1 MIYCTKCNNIYKG
14 NNLKCPFCGYTN
26 QNYKNIKKRAKNA
39 IYYGY
44 LYRVSYEEQLQL
56 HSNIGIHYSL
66 PSPNS
71 IWEFLT
77 MLVIT
82 GSTYDII
89 KSIAIKIY
97 KEIKLKLFDKN
108 KLKEL
113 IEDKNKLNTFIIY
126 IKEYDENKMNTF
138 KEIKESIK
146 EEIIADI
153 YLLEI
158 SKAIR
163 KKGAMNLSHSDFK
176 NASNKA
182 MEKTKYINF

>member
-26 QNYKNIKKRAKNA
+26 QNYKNIKKRSRDA

-56 HSNIGIHYSL
+56 HSNIRTHYSL
-66 PSPNS
+66 SSPNI
-71 IWEFLT
+71 IWEFLA
-77 MLVIT
+77 MVVIT
-82 GSTYDII
+82 GSTYDIV

-138 KEIKESIK
+138 KEVKENIK
-146 EEIIADI
+146 EEIIAE
-153 YLLEI
+153 EI
-158 SKAIR
+158 SKAIS

-176 NASNKA
+176 NASKKA